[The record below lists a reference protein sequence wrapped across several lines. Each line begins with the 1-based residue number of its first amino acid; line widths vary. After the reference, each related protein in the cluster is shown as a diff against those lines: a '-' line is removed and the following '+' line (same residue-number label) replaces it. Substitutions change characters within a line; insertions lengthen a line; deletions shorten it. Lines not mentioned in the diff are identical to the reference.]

1 MDSKAGEGKILA
13 GVSMCHIAMVCSS
26 SHVLIKGLVKL
37 DRPHIIQQLDDDDP
51 EEVDTKIT
59 RTIKE
64 LMMEKKVK
72 GSKVWI
78 VIGQLTDGC

>member
-1 MDSKAGEGKILA
+1 MAA
-13 GVSMCHIAMVCSS
+13 F
-26 SHVLIKGLVKL
+26 
-37 DRPHIIQQLDDDDP
+37 QQLDDDDP